1 MSVAHVLL
9 LDSNVWSHLVLG
21 LPGKKSQVLASLTA
35 LMQKYPGT
43 VLATSQICVAEC
55 LVGARRLADPVQR
68 LAAQAE
74 LQREFSKPELV
85 LLDVTSQILDR
96 AATLRAESLRR
107 VSAQGGLSPG
117 VDGGKLKLPDA
128 TIAASCL
135 EFDPPAILVTEN
147 DKDFRYVEE
156 GQLKT
161 VADLAIER
169 VG

>member
-9 LDSNVWSHLVLG
+9 LDSNVWIHLVLG
-21 LPGKKSQVLASLTA
+21 QPGKQSQVLASLNA
-35 LMQKYPGT
+35 LMQKYSGA

-55 LVGARRLADPVQR
+55 LVGARRLSDPVQR
-68 LAAQAE
+68 EAAQAE

-85 LLDVTSQILDR
+85 LVDVTAQVLDR

-107 VSAQGGLSPG
+107 AAAQGGPPPG

-156 GQLKT
+156 GQSKT
-161 VADLAIER
+161 VADLVVEG